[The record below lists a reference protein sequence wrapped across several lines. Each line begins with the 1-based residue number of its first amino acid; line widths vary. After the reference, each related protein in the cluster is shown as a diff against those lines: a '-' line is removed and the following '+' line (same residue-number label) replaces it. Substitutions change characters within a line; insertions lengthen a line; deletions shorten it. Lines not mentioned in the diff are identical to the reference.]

1 MCYPNISQSYGR
13 AYIYYSLTKILYF
26 NYTLNKKGEK
36 IMNNL
41 EELISKDLLKMKREE
56 QLVTQ
61 KLTLMAEL
69 TFTTLKVRSNILT
82 NAVQM
87 ELLPNI
93 PKPVKN

>member
-1 MCYPNISQSYGR
+1 
-13 AYIYYSLTKILYF
+13 
-26 NYTLNKKGEK
+26 
-36 IMNNL
+36 MNNL

-82 NAVQM
+82 NAVLM
-87 ELLPNI
+87 EL
-93 PKPVKN
+93 

>member
-1 MCYPNISQSYGR
+1 
-13 AYIYYSLTKILYF
+13 
-26 NYTLNKKGEK
+26 
-36 IMNNL
+36 MNNL